1 MMYALFFRIYL
12 VALCMAATTAGIA
25 YGETGVK
32 MAGGQAGENAVAPDF
47 HKELRGSAV
56 TKPAVVIESQ
66 EVSISKGG
74 EQKDTRREKK
84 DFLDYVPAAAMVALV
99 VGVGVPLFRRWEK
112 KHKDRLQEKRYRSSL
127 HEELCW
133 IRMPGLPGG
142 IESIQVNLDD
152 DTFVQ
157 LRFSESLSEGE
168 SSESD
173 DLLKQR
179 NELSAERLPHEIID
193 RAFSN
198 NRRLLLV
205 LGDPGAGKTTLLQYY
220 ALCALD
226 QKRYRKLGFTK
237 PPKVFYLPL
246 RELTNH
252 GSTLPEN
259 LSQHAKKWYQQDIDS
274 GIIDK
279 WLQNETVTSL
289 VLLDGLD
296 EISDT
301 VKRQEAC
308 KWIDRV
314 LTGFKQSRIV
324 VTSRRTGYGGEDP
337 ARPQVILT
345 SDHKRA
351 SVQDFSREQQELFL
365 KNWFNAAFLR
375 EEKPDKKV
383 DEKIWKEKQL
393 AKAKYRS
400 DRIIAVLKEEKHKAL
415 RQLAAVPM
423 ILQLMALLWK
433 NNEFLPGSRM
443 ELYNSVL
450 NYMLELRDKQKEIDS
465 QLSAELA
472 RKVLAPVALWMQE
485 ELKMDEADKVL
496 MQKQMQKELDTLADR
511 QYVPPAAEDFCDHLV
526 LRAGLLS
533 KIGESRYVFRHKSFR
548 EYLASIELVKKTL
561 RTTGYI
567 DKLISSFGDPW
578 WNEPM
583 RFFIAQADAEQFDC
597 FMDKLVSSVGE
608 EEFSP
613 DKMPFL
619 YTLIEEAPQKK
630 VDALCEKLLAK
641 SSTAS
646 CQRVILDCLNAICQ
660 PGALETLRSFESQK
674 LAKNSFVT
682 SRAEEV
688 MLALAS
694 TADVKNMYSP
704 VTVTQPEDSDSYR
717 NRFEQYAEYILIP
730 EGSFRYSVTGIQE
743 RVSELRVARYPVT
756 NKRYRAF
763 ISYLRSRNP
772 EDEPLNKLYRK
783 VLAQI
788 AHDHAWDSGF
798 IDYYN
803 KGREDIA
810 GLFRSSLDEDRKFGG
825 DDHPVVGV
833 TWYAAKA
840 YCLWLSL
847 LESEGR
853 ETRLYRLPTDMEWEF
868 AAGGEEGRKYPWGK
882 DDPTPQRANF
892 NENIGAT
899 TPVENYPEGA
909 TPEGLYDMAGNVW
922 EWTNSWYDEVKKE
935 FFSVR
940 GGSWVGG
947 SADLSCSVRSGDIPG
962 SWYGLI
968 GFRVVRPSHLS

>member
-1 MMYALFFRIYL
+1 MNPVPFVIMMYARFFMTFL
-12 VALCMAATTAGIA
+12 VALCMAANTAGVA
-25 YGETGVK
+25 YGEQGERK
-32 MAGGQAGENAVAPDF
+32 GGGQVAETAGAPVVQNV
-47 HKELRGSAV
+47 LRERAV
-56 TKPAVVIESQ
+56 TRESGLP
-66 EVSISKGG
+66 ESH
-74 EQKDTRREKK
+74 EDTAEKN
-84 DFLDYVPAAAMVALV
+84 FLDYVPAAALVALL
-99 VGVGVPLFRRWEK
+99 VGVGIPIYRRWEK

-157 LRFSESLSEGE
+157 LRFSESSSEGE
-168 SSESD
+168 PSMSD

-179 NELSAERLPHEIID
+179 NELSAERLPHEIIQ
-193 RAFSN
+193 RAFTN

-274 GIIDK
+274 RIIDK

-337 ARPQVILT
+337 ARPQVMLT

-375 EEKPDKKV
+375 EERPDNV
-383 DEKIWKEKQL
+383 DEKIWKEQQL
-393 AKAKYRS
+393 AKAKNRS

-443 ELYNSVL
+443 ELYHSVF

-465 QLSAELA
+465 QLSAERA

-485 ELKMDEADKVL
+485 ELKQDEADKQL
-496 MQKQMQKELDTLADR
+496 MQKQMQQWLDTLVDR
-511 QYVPPAAEDFCDHLV
+511 QYVPPTADDFCDHLV
-526 LRAGLLS
+526 LRAGLLA

-561 RTTGYI
+561 RSTCYI
-567 DKLISSFGDPW
+567 DTLISSFGDPW

-583 RFFIAQADAEQFDC
+583 RFFIAQTDAVQFDC
-597 FMDKLVSSVGE
+597 FMDKLVASVGE

-613 DKMPFL
+613 DKMPLL

-630 VDALCEKLLAK
+630 VQALSERLLAEAT
-641 SSTAS
+641 TAS
-646 CQRVILDCLNAICQ
+646 CQRVILDCLNAIGQ
-660 PGALETLRSFESQK
+660 PIALETLQSFVNLK
-674 LAKNSFVT
+674 RAKNSSVA

-688 MLALAS
+688 MLALLPAAGVTS
-694 TADVKNMYSP
+694 SSGSAADAHSENSG
-704 VTVTQPEDSDSYR
+704 SYR
-717 NRFEQYAEYILIP
+717 NRFEQYAEYIRIP
-730 EGSFRYSVTGIQE
+730 GGSFRYSVTGGIE
-743 RVSELRVARYPVT
+743 NVSELRVARYPVT

-763 ISYLRSRNP
+763 ISYLQSRKP
-772 EDEPLNKLYRK
+772 EDEALNKFYRK
-783 VLAQI
+783 VLGEI
-788 AHDHAWDSGF
+788 ARDHTWDSGF
-798 IDYYN
+798 SDYYH
-803 KGREDIA
+803 KGSKDLA
-810 GLFRSSLDEDRKFGG
+810 GLFRSKLDEDRKFGG

-833 TWYAAKA
+833 TWYAAKG

-853 ETRLYRLPTDMEWEF
+853 ERQLYRLPTDLEWEF
-868 AAGGEEGRKYPWGK
+868 AAAGEEGRNYPWGNEE
-882 DDPTPQRANF
+882 PTPQRANF

-935 FFSVR
+935 FFSLR
-940 GGSWVGG
+940 GGSWLNS
-947 SADLSCSVRSGDIPG
+947 SAYLSCSARDSGDPG
-962 SWYGLI
+962 VWYDDV
-968 GFRVVRPSHLS
+968 GFRVVRPSHLL